1 MKKIVTAIIVTAM
14 VFCLAPTVFSA
25 EKEILGVKFPTQKII
40 NDTQVT
46 LNGLASR
53 KALIVVNVFAGGFYL
68 ENTTSKAQEAIESEQ
83 IKQFYLVYLTNKAT
97 AAKLQEGFIEAIEKA
112 NPAEMVAAQQANIK
126 KYASWL
132 DKDMAPGL
140 TSVATYIPG
149 EGLTLEYQGE
159 VKGTINDPDFIRMY
173 FRYNLG
179 DKADKK
185 VRDGYLG
192 L

>member
-1 MKKIVTAIIVTAM
+1 MKKLVAGIIVSAM
-14 VFCLAPTVFSA
+14 VLCLAPTVFSA

-46 LNGLASR
+46 LNGLAYR
-53 KALIVVNVFAGGFYL
+53 KALRVVNVFAGGFYL
-68 ENTTSKAQEAIESEQ
+68 ENPTSNAQEAIESEQ

-112 NPAEMVAAQQANIK
+112 NPPDMVAAQQANIK
-126 KYASWL
+126 QYASWL

-159 VKGTINDPDFIRMY
+159 VKGTISDPDFILMY

-179 DKADKK
+179 EQADKK

>member
-1 MKKIVTAIIVTAM
+1 MKKLVAGIIVAAM
-14 VFCLAPTVFSA
+14 ILCVAPAAFSA
-25 EKEILGVKFPTQKII
+25 DKEILGVPFPTQKII
-40 NDTQVT
+40 NDTQVY

-53 KALIVVNVFAGGFYL
+53 KALVVVNVFAGGFYL
-68 ENTTSKAQEAIESEQ
+68 ENPTNNAREAIESDQ

-112 NPAEMVAAQQANIK
+112 NPAEMIAAQQTNIK

-132 DKDMAPGL
+132 DKDMEPGL

-179 DKADKK
+179 EQADKK
-185 VRDGYLG
+185 LRDGYLG